1 MVAGLITELD
11 IDGIISDNRLG
22 VLVKKYLLF
31 YNASIER
38 YDRKHH
44 LVYKQNSSKIIKKF
58 TACWVPDFE
67 GTQI

>member
-22 VLVKKYLLF
+22 VLEKYLLF

-38 YDRKHH
+38 YDHH
-44 LVYKQNSSKIIKKF
+44 LAYKQNSSKNKKVYRLLGSRF
-58 TACWVPDFE
+58 
-67 GTQI
+67 